1 MGLTL
6 QHDKPE
12 EFVIA
17 TGVQHSARE
26 FTTLAFHYAGIE
38 LEWQGSGI
46 HEKGINKANG
56 KVVVEV
62 SEAFY
67 RPTDVVDLWG
77 DPQKA
82 RTVLGWNPQK
92 TSYEELCRLMAE
104 HDLKLAKA
112 EAIMLQETEK

>member
-1 MGLTL
+1 MNKMSIKKDDLVVVLSGK
-6 QHDKPE
+6 DKGKQGK
-12 EFVIA
+12 V
-17 TGVQHSARE
+17 
-26 FTTLAFHYAGIE
+26 
-38 LEWQGSGI
+38 LEVMPKS
-46 HEKGINKANG
+46 G